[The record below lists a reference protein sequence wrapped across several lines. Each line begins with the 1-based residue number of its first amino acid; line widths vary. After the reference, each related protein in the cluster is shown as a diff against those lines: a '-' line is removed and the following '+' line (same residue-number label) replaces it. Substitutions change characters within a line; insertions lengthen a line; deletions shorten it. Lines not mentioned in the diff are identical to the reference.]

1 VEVVVVVVMV
11 VVVVVVVR
19 EFGKSK
25 SRMSDLKKC
34 RLGNLS
40 NKGKLLWERVL
51 DEDPVQR
58 PEDPVDYIQDP
69 SFQKTAPVSRRV
81 ANPCTLER
89 LQGTSG
95 AASHPKSVGV
105 KTVPRVAKSSLL
117 QVRSLC
123 PLGQTNR
130 EWTRR
135 SEIPCWCQS
144 DSTQR
149 IRERGEER

>member
-1 VEVVVVVVMV
+1 MVVV

-69 SFQKTAPVSRRV
+69 SFQKTAPCFPTGCESVHARAPARDEWSSV
-81 ANPCTLER
+81 
-89 LQGTSG
+89 TSQKRWRKNC
-95 AASHPKSVGV
+95 AS
-105 KTVPRVAKSSLL
+105 SS
-117 QVRSLC
+117 
-123 PLGQTNR
+123 
-130 EWTRR
+130 
-135 SEIPCWCQS
+135 
-144 DSTQR
+144 
-149 IRERGEER
+149 